1 MAVVAEV
8 SVEAGTSAG
17 GVVADALIGA
27 VDLTEIAAFP
37 CVFAVLG
44 RHIVAVRLHRTGA
57 RIIRR
62 RAVTCQKMCNERIDL
77 AKMFILIVSVGKR
90 THEGSSLDRTIQA
103 LGFLRLPNQP
113 TKMNHRD
120 NQIFCFH
127 PMLLNPSL
135 IKRKRK
141 YDIIC
146 GFFFFFSFK
155 CDLLRCLRSMCWVL
169 KVTRYSFG
177 LIASYLNKLRGRS
190 NRLDMPIVDM
200 LCRRNH

>member
-62 RAVTCQKMCNERIDL
+62 RAVTCQKMCSERIDL
-77 AKMFILIVSVGKR
+77 AKVIILVMSVGKR

-113 TKMNHRD
+113 TKMNHKD

-135 IKRKRK
+135 KKGKESTTLFADFFLLFIK
-141 YDIIC
+141 
-146 GFFFFFSFK
+146 S
-155 CDLLRCLRSMCWVL
+155 DLLRCLRNMCSVL
-169 KVTRYSFG
+169 KAMHYSFG
-177 LIASYLNKLRGRS
+177 LVASYLNKLRGQN